1 MALAKLGFKGT
12 GGRAARFA
20 FRRLLRWDREFQKYF
35 DHAAWRRE
43 QLSLAALARLGLARA
58 YSISGDTARA
68 KAAYNFESAPA
79 LFSLFAKNL
88 VAGPAFVFEHLVRDP
103 GLIFGHDPCG
113 SSIPDK
119 LRACQHALDTK
130 ELADILQVSKIWI
143 LRKVKNRTIP
153 HFKDGKILRFDPRLI
168 ADWWDKKSKR

>member
-79 LFSLFAKNL
+79 LFSLFAKNF
-88 VAGPAFVFEHLVRDP
+88 GRGHP
-103 GLIFGHDPCG
+103 GFSRSG
-113 SSIPDK
+113 S
-119 LRACQHALDTK
+119 AT
-130 ELADILQVSKIWI
+130 
-143 LRKVKNRTIP
+143 
-153 HFKDGKILRFDPRLI
+153 
-168 ADWWDKKSKR
+168 